1 MKIPMQITIRNMEH
15 TAALEAYIREK
26 AQKLD
31 EFFTHIMSCRVVV
44 EMQHKHQNK
53 GMQFNVRIDISV
65 PGNEIVISREHSED
79 VNVALRDAFNAAKR
93 KVESYACKVQGVV
106 KTHEHRRRYERDG
119 LLSQ

>member
-1 MKIPMQITIRNMEH
+1 MKIPIQITINNMDH
-15 TAALEAYIREK
+15 PAAVEAYIREK

-31 EFFTHIMSCRVVV
+31 EFFDYIISCRVAV
-44 EMQHKHQNK
+44 EMQYKHNHQ

-93 KVESYACKVQGVV
+93 KVEDYACKVQGVV
-106 KTHEHRRRYERDG
+106 KTHEHRRREERDS
-119 LLSQ
+119 L

>member
-1 MKIPMQITIRNMEH
+1 MKVPMHITIRDMDH
-15 TAALEAYIREK
+15 SAALETYIREK

-31 EFFTHIMSCRVVV
+31 EFFDYIKSCRVAV
-44 EMQHKHQNK
+44 EMQSKPNRQ

-93 KVESYACKVQGVV
+93 KVEDYACKVQGVV
-106 KTHEHRRRYERDG
+106 KPHEHRRREERG
-119 LLSQ
+119 SL